1 MISAISSPGTS
12 CQLPDSERATGAPI
26 PEAHFVTP
34 ILNLVYRFLLKPRWI
49 LSHLFVFVT
58 VVIMLNLGFWQLG
71 RLDERKSANAIVTA
85 AMDRQPEPLSSV
97 LPAGASSTSEQVK
110 AAEYQP
116 VYVSGVYRPDEQV
129 LVNNRTNNGSP
140 GYWVVTPL
148 VLADGTAVAVNR
160 GWIPFSYTED
170 GSWDDFAPPKGTVV
184 VQGLLR
190 QSQVRESNG
199 LVSSPKDPEVGTL
212 RTLARL
218 DVGRLAQQ
226 IDERMFPGYVSL
238 RAQDPAQVDLPVPVP
253 LPELSQGPHLGY
265 AMQWFAFSLLTII
278 VYPLLLRRYARRRQM
293 DGEDAEILDVSVGAS
308 EPPNP

>member
-1 MISAISSPGTS
+1 M
-12 CQLPDSERATGAPI
+12 
-26 PEAHFVTP
+26 
-34 ILNLVYRFLLKPRWI
+34 YRFLLKPRWI
-49 LSHLFVFVT
+49 LSHLFVFV
-58 VVIMLNLGFWQLG
+58 VVAIMISLGFWQLG
-71 RLDERKSANAIVTA
+71 RLDERKSANAIITS
-85 AMDRQPEPLSSV
+85 AMDRQPEPLSTV

-116 VYVSGVYRPDEQV
+116 VYVSGVYRADEQV

-148 VLADGTAVAVNR
+148 VLADGTAVAINR

-190 QSQVRESNG
+190 QSQVRETNG
-199 LVSSPKDPEVGTL
+199 LVSSPKDPEAGTL

-226 IDERMFPGYVSL
+226 IDERLIPGYISL
-238 RAQDPAQVDLPVPVP
+238 RAQDPPQVDLPVPVP

-293 DGEDAEILDVSVGAS
+293 DGEDAEILDASVGVSGAPS
-308 EPPNP
+308 S